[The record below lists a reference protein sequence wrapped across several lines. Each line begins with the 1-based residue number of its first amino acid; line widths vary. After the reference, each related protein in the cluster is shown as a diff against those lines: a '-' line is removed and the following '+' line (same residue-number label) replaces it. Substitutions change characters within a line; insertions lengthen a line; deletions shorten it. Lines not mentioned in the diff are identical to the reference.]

1 MDAAWASLVELLP
14 AVPVTL
20 RVTGVSAAL
29 ATLLALGA
37 GALRLSTHRGL
48 RVLSGAYVEVFRG
61 TSALV
66 QIFWFFF
73 VLPLFGL
80 SLTPH
85 QAGIAALS
93 LNIGAYGAEVVRGSI
108 LAVPAIQVEAAIALN
123 MTARQRLRRVV
134 IPQALP
140 LMIPQAGNLA
150 VSLLKATS
158 LLSLVTIVE
167 MTSRAQ
173 AIRER
178 TGDEAPVYGALLVVY
193 FILSLVIGGVASGL
207 ERRASRHL
215 PDLRRERKPVPMEV
229 PA

>member
-1 MDAAWASLVELLP
+1 MEELLP
-14 AVPVTL
+14 AVPITL
-20 RVTGVSAAL
+20 WVTGASAVL
-29 ATLLALGA
+29 ATVLALGA
-37 GALRLSTHRGL
+37 GALRLSSSRAV
-48 RVLSGAYVEVFRG
+48 RALSGAYVEVFRG

-66 QIFWFFF
+66 QVFWFFF

-80 SLTPH
+80 SLTPD

-108 LAVPAIQVEAAIALN
+108 LAVPRIQWEAAVALN
-123 MTARQRLRRVV
+123 MTAWQRLRRVV
-134 IPQALP
+134 VPQALP

-158 LLSLVTIVE
+158 LLSLVTISE
-167 MTSRAQ
+167 LTSRAQ

-178 TGDEAPVYGALLVVY
+178 TGNEAAVYGALLLMY
-193 FILSLVIGGVASGL
+193 FILSLGIGGVASGL

-215 PDLRRERKPVPMEV
+215 PKLRSGRKPTPLEL

>member
-1 MDAAWASLVELLP
+1 MDAVWQSMVELLP
-14 AVPVTL
+14 AVPITL
-20 RVTGVSAAL
+20 WVTGVSAVL

-37 GALRLSTHRGL
+37 GALRLSPNRAV
-48 RVLSGAYVEVFRG
+48 RALSGSYIEVFRG

-80 SLTPH
+80 SLTPN
-85 QAGIAALS
+85 QAGVAALS

-108 LAVPAIQVEAAIALN
+108 LAVPRIQWEGAIALN
-123 MTARQRLRRVV
+123 MTAWQRLRRVV

-150 VSLLKATS
+150 VALLKATS

-178 TGDEAPVYGALLVVY
+178 TGDEAAVYGALLILY
-193 FILSLVIGGVASGL
+193 FILSLGVGGVASAF
-207 ERRASRHL
+207 ERRATRHL
-215 PDLRRERKPVPMEV
+215 PHLRRERKPAAMEV